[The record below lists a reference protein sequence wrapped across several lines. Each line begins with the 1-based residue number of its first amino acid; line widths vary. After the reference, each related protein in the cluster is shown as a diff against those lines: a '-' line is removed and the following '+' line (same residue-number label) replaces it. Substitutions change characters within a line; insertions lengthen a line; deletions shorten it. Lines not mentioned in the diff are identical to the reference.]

1 VVIEGHWW
9 LFGGHWWSFGGW
21 LVVGWLVFDKRRIL
35 DENSMNFNLNVNF
48 SNFYTFTNGNTS
60 CVTIHPIK
68 VLVF

>member
-1 VVIEGHWW
+1 
-9 LFGGHWWSFGGW
+9 
-21 LVVGWLVFDKRRIL
+21 VVGWWLVGDWLVIDKRRIL

>member
-1 VVIEGHWW
+1 VVNRWSLVVI
-9 LFGGHWWSFGGW
+9 GGHSVVIRWLVGGW
-21 LVVGWLVFDKRRIL
+21 LVIDKRRIL